1 MKEEN
6 KNGQS
11 PEKEQLL
18 SSLRNAEEMYV
29 FMSLCTKMPYVL
41 CDEETFD
48 DEVLLYYT
56 EEDAQREG
64 KKLIE
69 QRIPIQIAKI
79 EKKQLLGFFSSLYP
93 MGVNGLLINNNMESE
108 ARLQLGELVIR
119 PNTEDLPDGKVWV
132 ENPQLHLTA
141 LYFMQEMR
149 RQEKPELTEELKGL
163 QEEILVNYGRGRFIV
178 AVHKENG
185 MPMLKQKNGD
195 AYQPIFTDIL
205 EFRKFNKEDQ
215 FKTMA
220 IEAKNVPKMLVNE
233 AKGVVI
239 NPYGVNLQIPIVR
252 PEEPQECVKCRLD
265 GELPAGR
272 KVNACGTYF
281 ASRCCT

>member
-93 MGVNGLLINNNMESE
+93 MGVNGLLINKNMESE

-195 AYQPIFTDIL
+195 AYQPVFTDIL

-252 PEEPQECVKCRLD
+252 PEEPQEK
-265 GELPAGR
+265 
-272 KVNACGTYF
+272 K
-281 ASRCCT
+281 

>member
-6 KNGQS
+6 KNGQL

-93 MGVNGLLINNNMESE
+93 MGVNGLLINKNMESE

-141 LYFMQEMR
+141 LYLCR
-149 RQEKPELTEELKGL
+149 RCADRKAGTDRRAERSAGRDTGQLWKRQIYRSRSQRKRNADAQTEERRC
-163 QEEILVNYGRGRFIV
+163 ISADFHRY
-178 AVHKENG
+178 
-185 MPMLKQKNGD
+185 P
-195 AYQPIFTDIL
+195 
-205 EFRKFNKEDQ
+205 
-215 FKTMA
+215 
-220 IEAKNVPKMLVNE
+220 
-233 AKGVVI
+233 GVSKI
-239 NPYGVNLQIPIVR
+239 Q
-252 PEEPQECVKCRLD
+252 
-265 GELPAGR
+265 
-272 KVNACGTYF
+272 
-281 ASRCCT
+281 

>member
-6 KNGQS
+6 KNGQL

-93 MGVNGLLINNNMESE
+93 MGVNGLLINKNMESE

-163 QEEILVNYGRGRFIV
+163 QEEILVNYGRGRFIEPFTKKTECRCSNRRTEM
-178 AVHKENG
+178 HISRFSQISWSFENSIKRISLRQWL
-185 MPMLKQKNGD
+185 LKQKM
-195 AYQPIFTDIL
+195 
-205 EFRKFNKEDQ
+205 FR
-215 FKTMA
+215 
-220 IEAKNVPKMLVNE
+220 
-233 AKGVVI
+233 
-239 NPYGVNLQIPIVR
+239 
-252 PEEPQECVKCRLD
+252 
-265 GELPAGR
+265 
-272 KVNACGTYF
+272 
-281 ASRCCT
+281 RCW

>member
-6 KNGQS
+6 KNGQL

-93 MGVNGLLINNNMESE
+93 MGVNGLLINKNMESE

-220 IEAKNVPKMLVNE
+220 IEAKNVPKMLVN
-233 AKGVVI
+233 
-239 NPYGVNLQIPIVR
+239 
-252 PEEPQECVKCRLD
+252 
-265 GELPAGR
+265 
-272 KVNACGTYF
+272 
-281 ASRCCT
+281 

>member
-1 MKEEN
+1 MDIIK
-6 KNGQS
+6 K
-11 PEKEQLL
+11 L
-18 SSLRNAEEMYV
+18 AEELQIRPGQAQAAV
-29 FMSLCTKMPYVL
+29 KLI
-41 CDEETFD
+41 DEGNTIPFISRYRKEATGALN
-48 DEVLLYYT
+48 DEVLRNLYERLNYLRNL
-56 EEDAQREG
+56 E
-64 KKLIE
+64 
-69 QRIPIQIAKI
+69 
-79 EKKQLLGFFSSLYP
+79 EKKEQVLST
-93 MGVNGLLINNNMESE
+93 IEE
-108 ARLQLGELVIR
+108 Q
-119 PNTEDLPDGKVWV
+119 GK
-132 ENPQLHLTA
+132 
-141 LYFMQEMR
+141 
-149 RQEKPELTEELKGL
+149 LTEELKGL

-252 PEEPQECVKCRLD
+252 PEEPQEK
-265 GELPAGR
+265 
-272 KVNACGTYF
+272 K
-281 ASRCCT
+281 

>member
-1 MKEEN
+1 MK
-6 KNGQS
+6 
-11 PEKEQLL
+11 
-18 SSLRNAEEMYV
+18 
-29 FMSLCTKMPYVL
+29 
-41 CDEETFD
+41 
-48 DEVLLYYT
+48 
-56 EEDAQREG
+56 
-64 KKLIE
+64 
-69 QRIPIQIAKI
+69 
-79 EKKQLLGFFSSLYP
+79 
-93 MGVNGLLINNNMESE
+93 

-178 AVHKENG
+178 AVHKETECRCSNRRTE
-185 MPMLKQKNGD
+185 MHISRFSQISWK
-195 AYQPIFTDIL
+195 
-205 EFRKFNKEDQ
+205 FRKFNKEDQ

-252 PEEPQECVKCRLD
+252 PEEPQEK
-265 GELPAGR
+265 
-272 KVNACGTYF
+272 K
-281 ASRCCT
+281 

>member
-6 KNGQS
+6 KNGQL

-93 MGVNGLLINNNMESE
+93 MGVNGLLINKNMESE

-141 LYFMQEMR
+141 LYFAQEVR
-149 RQEKPELTEELKGL
+149 RPPFTKKTECRCSNRRTEMH
-163 QEEILVNYGRGRFIV
+163 ISRFSQISWSF
-178 AVHKENG
+178 ENSIKRISLRQWL
-185 MPMLKQKNGD
+185 LKQKM
-195 AYQPIFTDIL
+195 
-205 EFRKFNKEDQ
+205 FR
-215 FKTMA
+215 
-220 IEAKNVPKMLVNE
+220 
-233 AKGVVI
+233 
-239 NPYGVNLQIPIVR
+239 
-252 PEEPQECVKCRLD
+252 
-265 GELPAGR
+265 
-272 KVNACGTYF
+272 
-281 ASRCCT
+281 RCW

>member
-149 RQEKPELTEELKGL
+149 RQEKPE
-163 QEEILVNYGRGRFIV
+163 R
-178 AVHKENG
+178 
-185 MPMLKQKNGD
+185 
-195 AYQPIFTDIL
+195 
-205 EFRKFNKEDQ
+205 
-215 FKTMA
+215 
-220 IEAKNVPKMLVNE
+220 
-233 AKGVVI
+233 
-239 NPYGVNLQIPIVR
+239 
-252 PEEPQECVKCRLD
+252 
-265 GELPAGR
+265 
-272 KVNACGTYF
+272 
-281 ASRCCT
+281 

>member
-6 KNGQS
+6 KNGQL

-93 MGVNGLLINNNMESE
+93 MGVNGLLINKNME
-108 ARLQLGELVIR
+108 
-119 PNTEDLPDGKVWV
+119 K
-132 ENPQLHLTA
+132 
-141 LYFMQEMR
+141 
-149 RQEKPELTEELKGL
+149 
-163 QEEILVNYGRGRFIV
+163 
-178 AVHKENG
+178 
-185 MPMLKQKNGD
+185 
-195 AYQPIFTDIL
+195 
-205 EFRKFNKEDQ
+205 
-215 FKTMA
+215 
-220 IEAKNVPKMLVNE
+220 
-233 AKGVVI
+233 
-239 NPYGVNLQIPIVR
+239 
-252 PEEPQECVKCRLD
+252 
-265 GELPAGR
+265 
-272 KVNACGTYF
+272 
-281 ASRCCT
+281 

>member
-108 ARLQLGELVIR
+108 ARLQL
-119 PNTEDLPDGKVWV
+119 V

-252 PEEPQECVKCRLD
+252 PEEPQEK
-265 GELPAGR
+265 
-272 KVNACGTYF
+272 K
-281 ASRCCT
+281 

>member
-6 KNGQS
+6 KNGQL

-93 MGVNGLLINNNMESE
+93 MGVNGLLINKNMESE

-185 MPMLKQKNGD
+185 MPMRVRMEVSCSKGTYFIFCRECRCSNRRTEMHISRFSQISWSFENSIKRISLRQWLLKQKM
-195 AYQPIFTDIL
+195 
-205 EFRKFNKEDQ
+205 FR
-215 FKTMA
+215 
-220 IEAKNVPKMLVNE
+220 
-233 AKGVVI
+233 
-239 NPYGVNLQIPIVR
+239 
-252 PEEPQECVKCRLD
+252 
-265 GELPAGR
+265 
-272 KVNACGTYF
+272 
-281 ASRCCT
+281 RCW

>member
-6 KNGQS
+6 KNGQL

-69 QRIPIQIAKI
+69 QRIPIHIVDK
-79 EKKQLLGFFSSLYP
+79 
-93 MGVNGLLINNNMESE
+93 NMESE

-252 PEEPQECVKCRLD
+252 PEEPQEK
-265 GELPAGR
+265 
-272 KVNACGTYF
+272 K
-281 ASRCCT
+281 

>member
-6 KNGQS
+6 KNGQL

-93 MGVNGLLINNNMESE
+93 MGVNGLLINKNMESE

-252 PEEPQECVKCRLD
+252 PEEPQEKKIVVRL
-265 GELPAGR
+265 
-272 KVNACGTYF
+272 
-281 ASRCCT
+281 

>member
-6 KNGQS
+6 KNGQL

-79 EKKQLLGFFSSLYP
+79 EKKQLLGFFSSLY
-93 MGVNGLLINNNMESE
+93 
-108 ARLQLGELVIR
+108 LVIR
-119 PNTEDLPDGKVWV
+119 PNTGDLPDGKVWV

-252 PEEPQECVKCRLD
+252 PEEPQEK
-265 GELPAGR
+265 
-272 KVNACGTYF
+272 K
-281 ASRCCT
+281 

>member
-108 ARLQLGELVIR
+108 ARLQLGEL
-119 PNTEDLPDGKVWV
+119 V

-252 PEEPQECVKCRLD
+252 PEEPQEK
-265 GELPAGR
+265 
-272 KVNACGTYF
+272 K
-281 ASRCCT
+281 

>member
-11 PEKEQLL
+11 PERKQVLN
-18 SSLRNAEEMYV
+18 SLRNAKETYV

-69 QRIPIQIAKI
+69 QRIPIQIAKV
-79 EKKQLLGFFSSLYP
+79 ENGQLLGFFSSLYP
-93 MGVNGLLINNNMESE
+93 MGINGILINKNMEDE
-108 ARLQLGELVIR
+108 ARLQLEELVVR
-119 PNTEDLPDGKVWV
+119 PNTEELSDGKIWV

-149 RQEKPELTEELKGL
+149 RQENPELTEELKEL

-178 AVHKENG
+178 AIHKENG
-185 MPMLKQKNGD
+185 MPMLKQKDGD
-195 AYQPIFTDIL
+195 TYQPIFTDIL
-205 EFRKFNKEDQ
+205 EFRKFNKENQ

-220 IEAKNVPKMLVNE
+220 IEAKNVPKMLMKE
-233 AKGVVI
+233 TKGVVI

-252 PEEPQECVKCRLD
+252 PQEPQEK
-265 GELPAGR
+265 
-272 KVNACGTYF
+272 K
-281 ASRCCT
+281 